1 MTKLNKL
8 LGATAALAFAVSSF
22 SANANETVSVGATP
36 VPHVE
41 ILEVV
46 KPILEKQGVDL
57 KIVEFNDYVQPNLS
71 VSDGQLDANYFQH
84 RPYLESFV
92 KDRGSDLVEVAGVH
106 IEPMGLYSHK
116 IEKLDELKDGAT
128 VAIPNDPTNGAR
140 ALLLLQS
147 AGLIELEDPSNITA
161 TVLDIKTNS
170 KNLNFKELEAAQLP
184 RSLDDVDAAV
194 INTNFAISA
203 NLNPIKDSII
213 IEKSDS
219 PYVNVL
225 VANSKSAQKEGIKAL
240 VKALQSKEVKEF
252 IEKKYNGAVVA
263 AF

>member
-1 MTKLNKL
+1 
-8 LGATAALAFAVSSF
+8 
-22 SANANETVSVGATP
+22 
-36 VPHVE
+36 
-41 ILEVV
+41 
-46 KPILEKQGVDL
+46 
-57 KIVEFNDYVQPNLS
+57 
-71 VSDGQLDANYFQH
+71 
-84 RPYLESFV
+84 
-92 KDRGSDLVEVAGVH
+92 
-106 IEPMGLYSHK
+106 MGLYSHK
-116 IEKLDELKDGAT
+116 IKKLDELKDGAT

-161 TVLDIKTNS
+161 TVLDVKTNS

-225 VANSKSAQKEGIKAL
+225 VANSKSAQKEGLKAL